1 MAPPEMGVAGLDHVL
16 VLSDDID
23 GSRDFYCRSVG
34 MTVGERPPL
43 PFPGY
48 WLYAGGRPCLH
59 IADREIYTAHARS
72 AGLSVP
78 NGGVDHL
85 AFSAD
90 DYDDAAQRLE
100 RDGVRAVRNSVPEA
114 GLRQLFFDG
123 PDGVRIEVNVFE
135 PAREGA
141 AAREA

>member
-1 MAPPEMGVAGLDHVL
+1 MAVTALDHVL

-23 GSRDFYCRSVG
+23 GSRDFYCDTVG

-59 IADREIYTAHARS
+59 IADRAIYSDHAR
-72 AGLSVP
+72 AIGLGVAQTDS
-78 NGGVDHL
+78 VDHV
-85 AFSAD
+85 AFSAT
-90 DYDDAAQRLE
+90 DYEEAAQRL
-100 RDGVRAVRNSVPEA
+100 RRGGVSAVRNEVREA

-123 PDGVRIEVNVFE
+123 PDGVRIEVNVFGQ
-135 PAREGA
+135 AGGEG
-141 AAREA
+141 

>member
-1 MAPPEMGVAGLDHVL
+1 MGAAALDHVL

-23 GSRDFYCRSVG
+23 RSRDFYCRTVG

-59 IADREIYTAHARS
+59 IADREIYTAHAVS
-72 AGLSVP
+72 AGLRAPS
-78 NGGVDHL
+78 GQVDHV
-85 AFSAD
+85 AFAAS
-90 DYDDAAQRLE
+90 DYAAAAERLE
-100 RDGVRAVRNSVPEA
+100 RDGVAAVRNSIPEA
-114 GLRQLFFDG
+114 GLRQLFFEG

-135 PAREGA
+135 ADAGEG
-141 AAREA
+141 